1 MRSSI
6 VFATIMIIY
15 IIFLIQLSSYLLS
28 VEMSEILK
36 MFVLILYLFVGVV
49 LLGYAGK

>member
-15 IIFLIQLSSYLLS
+15 IVFLIQLSNYLLS
-28 VEMSEILK
+28 IEMNEILK
-36 MFVLILYLFVGVV
+36 ALIIILYLFVGVAI
-49 LLGYAGK
+49 LGFAGK